1 MESPSKLPEW
11 LNNVLATL
19 PPNHAVRSLTL
30 PPDHPTR
37 KGHVDLNPDAS
48 EEGTVFAFQ
57 APADGGDSANGAE
70 TEEQRIVTFRTTH
83 DESMESHGFFPTA
96 SPACTVPF
104 STPGPGWM
112 TSQASVSRHPRR
124 PPSALCMSRPTGAG
138 TPKALDT
145 PLPFSTPGP
154 FVLAQSAYGHVLD
167 RSPTAQLHV
176 ACDTVLPLAE
186 WSGATS
192 FPKPRASNISGLD
205 AYLPPDWNNGE
216 EFLESFSSSPKFVL
230 EDVAGPPPSL
240 ETVPPT
246 FYVGSPTENPSF
258 APIPGMVATSP
269 RSVTWGSPTVEPRLS
284 GATDTTGRSKPA
296 VFLSDIWLD
305 GKASYGAFPLTCPQS
320 RPRRMVIQNPHRS
333 QGTATATGMSSPV
346 TPPSLF
352 SRRLPADLGRVPPDA
367 RIPDVFGDT
376 ESVNVTHVG

>member
-11 LNNVLATL
+11 LNNILATL

-30 PPDHPTR
+30 PPDHPIR
-37 KGHVDLNPDAS
+37 KGHVDWNPDAS

-57 APADGGDSANGAE
+57 APADGHDSANGAE
-70 TEEQRIVTFRTTH
+70 TEEQPIVTFRTTH
-83 DESMESHGFFPTA
+83 DESMESHGFCPTA

-124 PPSALCMSRPTGAG
+124 PPSALCMSRPTGVG

-154 FVLAQSAYGHVLD
+154 FVLAQSAYDHVLD
-167 RSPTAQLHV
+167 RSPTAQLHM

-192 FPKPRASNISGLD
+192 FPKPRASKISGLD

-258 APIPGMVATSP
+258 APIPGMVAASP
-269 RSVTWGSPTVEPRLS
+269 RSVTWGSPTVKPRLS

-296 VFLSDIWLD
+296 VFLSDIRLD
-305 GKASYGAFPLTCPQS
+305 GKASYGAFPLTLSPIS
-320 RPRRMVIQNPHRS
+320 
-333 QGTATATGMSSPV
+333 SSPGGYTESSPITRDRDSHWHV
-346 TPPSLF
+346 IPSDSTVAVFKTCTGRLWPGF
-352 SRRLPADLGRVPPDA
+352 SRR
-367 RIPDVFGDT
+367 
-376 ESVNVTHVG
+376 THP